1 MSVYGEWKA
10 ATLTGST
17 TSAEVDLGRS
27 YDFLEIKI
35 PTLDSAA
42 TIKIQTAEK
51 TGDTPLDLGDGITT
65 AAGTHNYHD
74 VFKLG
79 GWQFIKV
86 VASVSQTSV
95 AIRVRGMS
103 F

>member
-1 MSVYGEWKA
+1 MSVYGEWLA
-10 ATLTGST
+10 ATLTNST

-27 YDFLEIKI
+27 YDFLEIII
-35 PTLDSAA
+35 PTLDTAA

-51 TGDTPLDLGDGITT
+51 TGDTAVDLGDGITT
-65 AAGTHNYHD
+65 ASGTHGYHD

-95 AIRVRGMS
+95 AIRVRGMRY
-103 F
+103 